1 MGAAVGTRWAAGF
14 CRVPGTPARANTG
27 GPPAPC
33 RAQGGGGGFRA
44 RSIELEL
51 ELLGHLPP
59 VTVEGAELGQQ
70 AQVREQAGCSGNR
83 EELELCLVRGKKR
96 QTE

>member
-1 MGAAVGTRWAAGF
+1 MTCAPDVSMGVWVRPAKWVEWGAAAGTRWPARF
-14 CRVPGTPARANTG
+14 CRVPRTPARANTG

-33 RAQGGGGGFRA
+33 QAQGGGGGFRA

-59 VTVEGAELGQQ
+59 VTVEGAEL
-70 AQVREQAGCSGNR
+70 EH
-83 EELELCLVRGKKR
+83 
-96 QTE
+96 